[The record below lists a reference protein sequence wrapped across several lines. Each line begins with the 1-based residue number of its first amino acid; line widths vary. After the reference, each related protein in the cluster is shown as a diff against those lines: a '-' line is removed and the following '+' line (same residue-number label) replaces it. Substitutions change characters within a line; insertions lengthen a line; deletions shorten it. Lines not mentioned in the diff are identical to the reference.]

1 MKRLGLALVLVLAV
15 AIAGAW
21 AADVEGK
28 IQQINT
34 TDRMIV
40 LDDGTQLH
48 LAEGLPMD
56 NLREG
61 VTVKASYEERD
72 GKKVVTGLQ
81 VSD

>member
-1 MKRLGLALVLVLAV
+1 MKTLGLALTLLLTLAV
-15 AIAGAW
+15 AGAW

-28 IQQINT
+28 IQQVNT

-40 LDDGTQLH
+40 LDDGTQLY
-48 LAEGLPMD
+48 LAEGVPTD

-61 VTVKASYEERD
+61 AKVKASYEERE
-72 GKKVVTGLQ
+72 GKKVVTGIQ